1 MNLSPSLLPSRLPS
15 PAPLTQR
22 FVPKRSEGG
31 SLLLA
36 ASVFWIL
43 TPNSWLLAATPVES
57 RLTAATVYADRAVVT
72 RSAHL
77 DSVPAGATE
86 LTFENLPANLNT
98 ASLQVTGRG
107 PANATILDVSA
118 KTVRTEATAVPG
130 EKAIE
135 DKIKSLRDQDRALAD
150 KARLL
155 DRQRGLLAQ
164 IEAAATRPP
173 PAPTKDAPPAAAPPS
188 FDDWQKLLDF
198 SADKTKALAES
209 QRTLDDARQTLAD
222 QIAAQES
229 ALRDLRGTRPGARS
243 TTTVTVRLTAAQA
256 GALDLSL
263 SYALPGANWSP
274 VYDARLRTERREL
287 ELGYF
292 ALVRNST
299 GEDWKD
305 IALTLS
311 TARPSLGGGVTEPAA
326 WTLDVGV
333 ASQSPN
339 RSIAEA
345 FAVGAGPTILPIINN
360 APTFLGVRDISGA
373 NNYVGGTASNFGI
386 LSVNGGALEQNAIRD
401 TNGAVLPP
409 GGRFIEYGG
418 SNVAVAPGTAVPSPY
433 YMYVTPTG
441 EQIDV
446 GRLDLAYASAGLQTG
461 ATSATFKI
469 DGATTLPS
477 DNAPQRVAITSFR
490 LPALL
495 QYQATPRASESV
507 YLTAY
512 ANNGSDYPLLAGA
525 LNAFL
530 DDNLIA
536 SSRLDTVMP
545 AARLHLALGAD
556 EGITFKRRVVP
567 RFSEDSG
574 FTGKY
579 RRVTYE
585 FAYTITNHKKT
596 TERVMFKD
604 VLPLSRD
611 ERIVV
616 KLEEPR
622 ERDLLKP
629 EDIVVPGALPKPG
642 ITKEEDGKLVWRLD
656 VKPGEKIE
664 RTLKFTVEY
673 PADVPVTGLQ

>member
-1 MNLSPSLLPSRLPS
+1 MNNQTTRL
-15 PAPLTQR
+15 
-22 FVPKRSEGG
+22 V
-31 SLLLA
+31 SLLLLLS
-36 ASVFWIL
+36 SVL
-43 TPNSWLLAATPVES
+43 CPLSSAATPVAAPS
-57 RLTAATVYADRAVVT
+57 TISAATVYADRAVVT
-72 RSAHL
+72 RTAHL
-77 DSVPAGATE
+77 DSIPAGANE
-86 LTFENLPANLNT
+86 LTFENLPANLAT

-118 KTVRTEATAVPG
+118 KPVRTEATSVPG

-155 DRQRGLLAQ
+155 NRQRGLLAQ

-198 SADKTKALAES
+198 SGDKARALAES
-209 QRTLDDARQTLAD
+209 QRALDEARQTLAD
-222 QIAAQES
+222 QISAQDA
-229 ALRDLRGTRPGARS
+229 ALRDLRGSRPGARS
-243 TTTVTVRLTAAQA
+243 TTTVTVRLTAAAA
-256 GALDLSL
+256 GTLDLAL

-326 WTLDVGV
+326 WTLDVG
-333 ASQSPN
+333 
-339 RSIAEA
+339 
-345 FAVGAGPTILPIINN
+345 
-360 APTFLGVRDISGA
+360 GA
-373 NNYVGGTASNFGI
+373 NTFSLQGGTVSAVLGGSGGLLKTGGGTLTLSGTNNFTGGTASNFGVN
-386 LSVNGGALEQNAIRD
+386 VNGGALEQSAIRGN
-401 TNGAVLPP
+401 NGVVLPP
-409 GGRFIEYGG
+409 GGSFVEYGG
-418 SNVAVAPGTAVPSPY
+418 PNVAVAPGSTLAAPSGFF
-433 YMYVTPTG
+433 MYITPSG
-441 EQIDV
+441 EQIPVD
-446 GRLDLAYASAGLQTG
+446 RLNLAYASAGLQTG

-469 DGATTLPS
+469 DGATTIPS

-495 QYQATPRASESV
+495 QYQATPRASENV

-530 DDNLIA
+530 DDNFIA

-567 RFSEDSG
+567 RFGEDTG

-579 RRVTYE
+579 RLVTYE

-604 VLPLSRD
+604 VLPVSRD

-616 KLEEPR
+616 KLVEPR

-629 EDIVVPGALPKPG
+629 EDIVVAGALPKPG

-656 VKPGEKIE
+656 LKPGEKVE

-673 PADVPVTGLQ
+673 PADVPVAGLQ

>member
-22 FVPKRSEGG
+22 FAPKRSKGG
-31 SLLLA
+31 RLLLA

-72 RSAHL
+72 RSGHL
-77 DSVPAGATE
+77 DSVPVGANE

-98 ASLQVTGRG
+98 SSLQVTGRG

-118 KTVRTEATAVPG
+118 KTVRTEATAVAG

-173 PAPTKDAPPAAAPPS
+173 TAPSKDAPPPAAPPS

-209 QRTLDDARQTLAD
+209 QRALDDARQTLAD
-222 QIAAQES
+222 QIAAQEA
-229 ALRDLRGTRPGARS
+229 ALRDLRGSRPGARS
-243 TTTVTVRLTAAQA
+243 TTTVTVRLTAAAA
-256 GALDLSL
+256 GALDLAL

-326 WTLDVGV
+326 WTLDVGT
-333 ASQSPN
+333 AALNKAGGGTLTLSGG
-339 RSIAEA
+339 
-345 FAVGAGPTILPIINN
+345 AVLSMQNS
-360 APTFLGVRDISGA
+360 F
-373 NNYVGGTASNFGI
+373 VGGTASNFGVN
-386 LSVNGGALEQNAIRD
+386 VNGGGLEQNAIRGN
-401 TNGAVLPP
+401 NGVVLPP
-409 GGRFIEYGG
+409 GGRIVEYGG
-418 SNVAVAPGTAVPSPY
+418 PNVAVTPGSTLAAPSGYFMYITPS
-433 YMYVTPTG
+433 G
-441 EQIDV
+441 EQIPVD
-446 GRLDLAYASAGLQTG
+446 RLNLAYATAGLQTG
-461 ATSATFKI
+461 ATSATFNI

-495 QYQATPRASESV
+495 QYQATPRASENV

-530 DDNLIA
+530 DDNFIA
-536 SSRLDTVMP
+536 SSRLETVMP

-556 EGITFKRRVVP
+556 EGITLKRRVVP
-567 RFSEDSG
+567 RFGEDTG

-579 RRVTYE
+579 RKVTYE

-629 EDIVVPGALPKPG
+629 EDIIVPGALPKPG

-673 PADVPVTGLQ
+673 PADVPVAGLQ

>member
-1 MNLSPSLLPSRLPS
+1 MNNQTTRL
-15 PAPLTQR
+15 
-22 FVPKRSEGG
+22 V
-31 SLLLA
+31 SLLLLLS
-36 ASVFWIL
+36 SVL
-43 TPNSWLLAATPVES
+43 CPLSSAATPVAAPS
-57 RLTAATVYADRAVVT
+57 TISAATVYADRAVVT
-72 RSAHL
+72 RTAHL
-77 DSVPAGATE
+77 DSIPAGANE
-86 LTFENLPANLNT
+86 LTFENLPANLAT

-118 KTVRTEATAVPG
+118 KPVRTEATSVPG

-173 PAPTKDAPPAAAPPS
+173 PAPTKDTPPAAAPPS

-198 SADKTKALAES
+198 SGEKARALAES
-209 QRTLDDARQTLAD
+209 QRALDDARQTLAD
-222 QIAAQES
+222 QISAQES
-229 ALRDLRGTRPGARS
+229 ALRDLRGARPGARS
-243 TTTVTVRLTAAQA
+243 TTTVTVRLTAAAA
-256 GALDLSL
+256 GALDLAL
-263 SYALPGANWSP
+263 SYALPGANWAP

-326 WTLDVGV
+326 WTLDVMAGV
-333 ASQSPN
+333 NRPPN
-339 RSIAEA
+339 RSIADTFTVGSGSSNQGVLIAAGSTTGAVALNGANAYVVPDTNTEA
-345 FAVGAGPTILPIINN
+345 LQQSAIRGNPAVNFSNSGIVSAVGSVTSTFAGGITV
-360 APTFLGVRDISGA
+360 A
-373 NNYVGGTASNFGI
+373 GGT
-386 LSVNGGALEQNAIRD
+386 
-401 TNGAVLPP
+401 
-409 GGRFIEYGG
+409 
-418 SNVAVAPGTAVPSPY
+418 
-433 YMYVTPTG
+433 
-441 EQIDV
+441 IDI
-446 GRLDLAYASAGLQTG
+446 AYASAGLQTG

-495 QYQATPRASESV
+495 QYQATPRASENV

-530 DDNLIA
+530 DDNFIA

-567 RFSEDSG
+567 RFGEDTG

-579 RRVTYE
+579 RLVTYE

-604 VLPLSRD
+604 VLPVSRD
-611 ERIVV
+611 ERIKVSLV
-616 KLEEPR
+616 EPR

-629 EDIVVPGALPKPG
+629 EDIVVAGALPKPG

-656 VKPGEKIE
+656 LKPGEKIE

-673 PADVPVTGLQ
+673 PADVPVAGLQ